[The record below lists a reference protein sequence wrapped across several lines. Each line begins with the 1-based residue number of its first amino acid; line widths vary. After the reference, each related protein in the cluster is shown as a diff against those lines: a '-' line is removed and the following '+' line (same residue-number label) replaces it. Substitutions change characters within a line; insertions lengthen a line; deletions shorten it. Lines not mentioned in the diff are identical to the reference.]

1 MSVSYN
7 VFSKDTDYIPLLRTA
22 AIRSAITNLFLA
34 CVPAIEVR
42 DRTTILMRS
51 YEMLSEKLGPD
62 FAPMPLQN
70 ESIESTALFFQQPC
84 EPFPTKSL
92 IKVLEGGLSG
102 NLFKEICDLLDI
114 SEKRLA
120 GIINLSVSTLAQRK
134 KRGYF
139 SATESERLYRILNL
153 YKKAVQ
159 TFDGDPEEAREW
171 LKSSAFGLGD
181 AIPLDF
187 ARTEVGAKEVERLLT
202 RIDEGIFS

>member
-1 MSVSYN
+1 MSLSSN
-7 VFSKDTDYIPLLRTA
+7 FLSNDIDYIPLLRSKGV
-22 AIRSAITNLFLA
+22 RSAVTALFLA
-34 CVPAIEVR
+34 CVPTIEDKNRNIV
-42 DRTTILMRS
+42 INS
-51 YEMLSEKLGPD
+51 YEMLEKKFGPD
-62 FAPMPLQN
+62 FAPMPIHEASN
-70 ESIESTALFFQQPC
+70 ESTALFYKQPC

-102 NLFKEICDLLDI
+102 NLFKEVCCLLAI

-159 TFDGDPEEAREW
+159 VFDDDPEEAREW
-171 LKSSAFGLGD
+171 LKTKAYGLGD
-181 AIPLDF
+181 EIPLEF
-187 ARTEVGAKEVERLLT
+187 SKTEVGAKEVERLLT
-202 RIDEGIFS
+202 RIDEGVFT